1 MSTPRDNYTKPIY
14 GAILEIISGMSSLRM
29 YPSPIPGE
37 EGFLADTDDN
47 VKHAIEHF
55 QQAIKLLDNI

>member
-1 MSTPRDNYTKPIY
+1 MSTPRDYYSNPVY
-14 GAILEIISGMSSLRM
+14 GAILEIMSGMSSLHM
-29 YPSPIPGE
+29 NPSPIPGE
-37 EGFLADTDDN
+37 EGFLSDTDDN